1 LAPTAPAALAFTR
14 QARSIRRVIAPRL
27 TSLPPQPAPFAAVAA
42 PAARSAPDDALAPRF
57 PGLALRECGPAHRPR
72 HDRRQHTMVTYIG
85 LMNFTDKGLQS
96 VKETTQRAAAA
107 KEVAQRF
114 GVTMKDIYWT
124 AGEYDIVCVIEGKD
138 EQSITAFSLAMAQ
151 QGNVRSKSLRAF
163 TSTEMEQV
171 LAKLR

>member
-1 LAPTAPAALAFTR
+1 
-14 QARSIRRVIAPRL
+14 
-27 TSLPPQPAPFAAVAA
+27 
-42 PAARSAPDDALAPRF
+42 
-57 PGLALRECGPAHRPR
+57 
-72 HDRRQHTMVTYIG
+72 MVTYIG

-96 VKETTQRAAAA
+96 IKETTQRAAAA

-151 QGNVRSKSLRAF
+151 QGNIRSKSLRAY
-163 TSTEMEQV
+163 TATEMDQV